1 VLPTIAQAAATAR
14 ARLPAEVWDYYDTG
28 AGDETARAE
37 ASTAWSRYRLR
48 PRVLRP
54 VGTRSTATTVLGRQL
69 ATPLLVAPAALHGLA
84 TSAAEAGTAEGV
96 AGAGSLFVLSTRS
109 SLVPSEA
116 TAGAWGAT
124 PWWMQLYVMRDRGLT
139 RALIDRAVAAGAEA
153 IVLTVDTPV
162 LGPKRRGLRD
172 VRRPDLLAS
181 LQPLLDARAADPV
194 AQAQAQVAGLSD
206 VDALEQDPDLTPEIV
221 EFVREASGLPVVV
234 KGVLRAD
241 DACALADAGA
251 AAVYVSNH
259 GGRQADRAVSTA
271 YALPEVVAAVG
282 DRVEVYVDGG
292 IRSGTDALVAL
303 ALGARAVLLARP
315 VLWALAAAG
324 AAGVQHVLEDLR
336 VDLDRSMALV
346 GAADLSQLTPDLV
359 TPAV

>member
-1 VLPTIAQAAATAR
+1 MLPTIAQAAATAR

-37 ASTAWSRYRLR
+37 ASTAWARYRLR

-54 VGTRSTATTVLGRQL
+54 VGTRSTATTVLGRSL
-69 ATPLLVAPAALHGLA
+69 PTPLLVAPAALHGLA
-84 TSAAEAGTAEGV
+84 APAAEAGTAEGV
-96 AGAGSLFVLSTRS
+96 AGAGSLLVLSTRS
-109 SLVPSEA
+109 SLVPAEA
-116 TAGAWGAT
+116 TAGAWGST
-124 PWWMQLYVMRDRGLT
+124 PWWMQLYVLRDRGLT

-153 IVLTVDTPV
+153 VVLTVDTPV

-181 LQPLLDARAADPV
+181 LQPLLDARAAGPD
-194 AQAQAQVAGLSD
+194 AGLTGLSD
-206 VDALEQDPDLTPEIV
+206 ADALEQDPDLTPEIV

-234 KGVLRAD
+234 KGVLRGD
-241 DACALADAGA
+241 DARMLADAGA

-271 YALPEVVAAVG
+271 FALPEVVAAVG

-336 VDLDRSMALV
+336 ADLDRSMALV
-346 GAADLSQLTPDLV
+346 GAAGLDQLTPDLV
-359 TPAV
+359 TLSA